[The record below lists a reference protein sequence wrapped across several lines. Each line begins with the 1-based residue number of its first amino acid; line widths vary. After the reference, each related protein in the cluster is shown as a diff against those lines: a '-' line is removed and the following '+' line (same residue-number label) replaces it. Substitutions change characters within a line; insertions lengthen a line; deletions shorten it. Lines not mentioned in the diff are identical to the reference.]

1 MMKKKH
7 LFFVL
12 FYILC
17 TVLSAQE
24 KPVLQFPESGM
35 FRIAQI
41 TDTHFNSQDV
51 SETPRERLAMINTVL
66 DIENPDFVIYTGD
79 VVKSNSLKD
88 WDLILAPCI
97 ERKIPWAFLF
107 GNHDDEYG
115 ISREEIM
122 KYVGKMPYC
131 CAERG
136 PENIHGVGNYIL
148 KVYSQN
154 KSVPGVLLYC
164 FDNAY
169 TVPYQPQCQSGPVGW
184 FSSDQVQWY
193 REKSREYTKNNGN
206 KPVPALAFFH
216 IPLDEYVQISAFPK
230 ETRMIGD
237 KMEKE
242 CIGILNSGL
251 FQTMFECGDVMG
263 TFCGHDHTNDY
274 LGILHGIAL
283 AYGRSACQ
291 RKPYGAR
298 LIEVTD
304 AGKQT
309 FKTWIRLSTGEK
321 INEIIVGKNE
331 P

>member
-1 MMKKKH
+1 MKH
-7 LFFVL
+7 LLSVL
-12 FYILC
+12 FLIFC
-17 TVLSAQE
+17 TGLSARE
-24 KPVLQFPESGM
+24 KPVLRFPESGI

-41 TDTHFNSQDV
+41 TDTHFNSQDT
-51 SETPRERLAMINTVL
+51 SKTPRERIAMINTVL
-66 DIENPDFVIYTGD
+66 DMEKPDFVIYTGD

-88 WDLILAPCI
+88 WDIILAPCI

-115 ISREEIM
+115 ISTEEIM
-122 KYVGKMPYC
+122 EYAVKMPYC

-136 PENIHGVGNYIL
+136 PKNIHGVGNYIL
-148 KVYSQN
+148 EVCSQS
-154 KSVPGVLLYC
+154 KSAPDILFYC

-169 TVPYQPQCQSGPVGW
+169 KVPYQPQCQSGPVGW
-184 FSSDQVQWY
+184 FSSDQIQWY

-206 KPVPALAFFH
+206 KPLPALAFFH
-216 IPLDEYVQISAFPK
+216 IPLDEYVQIPAFPK

-251 FQTMFECGDVMG
+251 FQAMFECGDVMG
-263 TFCGHDHTNDY
+263 TFCGHDHMNDY

-291 RKPYGAR
+291 RKPYGSR
-298 LIEVTD
+298 LIEISNS
-304 AGKQT
+304 GERT

-321 INEIIVGKNE
+321 INEITVGSR
-331 P
+331 